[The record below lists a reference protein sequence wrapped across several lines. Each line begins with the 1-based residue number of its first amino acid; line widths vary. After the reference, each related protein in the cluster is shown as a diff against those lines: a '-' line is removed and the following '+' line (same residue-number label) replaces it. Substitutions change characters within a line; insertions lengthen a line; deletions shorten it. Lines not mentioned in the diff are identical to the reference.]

1 MMTGNGSAG
10 PHVGRSVC
18 MRVTRPPARHSIG
31 GGALPTRR
39 IFELTLVEIALA
51 RPVFGAARLWAHKR
65 LGESQPGSFLHGLAE
80 VMVVLL

>member
-1 MMTGNGSAG
+1 MMTGNGTASQA
-10 PHVGRSVC
+10 
-18 MRVTRPPARHSIG
+18 TRAVPFACRWPCRRLSIG

-65 LGESQPGSFLHGLAE
+65 LGESQPGTFLHGLAE